1 MKRRQ
6 NCYFNTLRHLIRD
19 TAGGAALTFG
29 LIFPATIGAAG
40 AALDYSNMRQ
50 TRAQMQAAADSSALA
65 ASREFRLGNAGPA
78 TISAVAALQAKSIL
92 AETVPDAR
100 ISPSVDTKVKSV
112 TVEISASVKT
122 YVMKVLNSNTAT
134 ITVTA
139 TARISGGSPICVI
152 GLDQEGSPTLF
163 LQKNARLSAPGCAVY
178 SDSTRSGGLQVQ
190 DKAQLT
196 AAFVCSSGGVKRVAS
211 GTVTPA
217 PQADCPNVPDPLAAR
232 KPPAVA
238 SKCDFFNFEVVDRN
252 AVLSP
257 GVYCGGLK
265 VLAHRGK
272 SANVTFNPGI
282 YVIKDGPLTV
292 GGNSQMFHPTL
303 LCALPLDGDAFVTG
317 TDVGFYFYQ
326 SPSMFSIIPA
336 TITSFLND
344 GIPRLGLYPTSHVS
358 LSAAKTGELAGILFF
373 EDRRIPRMNQHFIT
387 SDDAR
392 MLLGTIYLP
401 RGELTIDA
409 NKPVADRSPYTI
421 IVSRQFNLNEGPTM
435 VLNSDYASTT
445 VPVPEGLGPNFKSFL
460 SK

>member
-1 MKRRQ
+1 MKFIIY
-6 NCYFNTLRHLIRD
+6 CHFKTLRHLLRD
-19 TAGGAALTFG
+19 ATGGTALTFG
-29 LIFPATIGAAG
+29 LIFPVALGAAG
-40 AALDYSNMRQ
+40 AALDYNNMRQ
-50 TRAQMQAAADSSALA
+50 MRTQMQAAADSSALA

-78 TISAVAALQAKSIL
+78 TISSVATLQAKNIL
-92 AETVPDAR
+92 AETVPNAR
-100 ISPSVDTKVKSV
+100 ISPSVDTTAKSV
-112 TVEISASVKT
+112 TVQISASVKT
-122 YVMKVLNSNTAT
+122 HVMKILNSNMTT
-134 ITVTA
+134 ITVSA

-152 GLDQEGSPTLF
+152 GLDANGSPTLF

-190 DKAQLT
+190 DKAQMH

-211 GTVTPA
+211 GTVTPE
-217 PQADCPNVPDPLAAR
+217 PQPDCPNVPDPLAAR
-232 KPPAVA
+232 NPPPVGK
-238 SKCDFFNFEVVDRN
+238 KCDHDSLEIVDRN
-252 AVLSP
+252 AVLTP
-257 GVYCGGLK
+257 GIYCGGIK
-265 VLAHRGK
+265 ILAHRGK

-292 GGNSQMFHPTL
+292 GGNPTLFHPTL
-303 LCALPLDGDAFVTG
+303 LKTVPLDGDAYVTG

-326 SPSMFSIIPA
+326 TAEKESIFPIA
-336 TITSFLND
+336 INAFLSD
-344 GIPRLGLYPTSHVS
+344 GVPRLGLFPSSHVS
-358 LSAAKTGELAGILFF
+358 LSAAKTGDLAGILFF
-373 EDRRIPRMNQHFIT
+373 EDRRIPHMHQHFIT

-401 RGELTIDA
+401 KGTLTIDA

-421 IVSRQFNLNEGPTM
+421 IVAKQFNLNEGPTM